1 MQKETVFNG
10 NGFTVKYVIDSI
22 WENQYT
28 ANVTITNT
36 GSSTIE
42 NWELS
47 YQSADEY
54 SNIWN
59 AEVTCHSARNYNVK
73 NLGYNQ
79 NIAPGQ
85 SVSFGFQASFTGT
98 PDIPKSYQMLGES
111 QPVDGSDC
119 QVTCKIQNQ
128 WNSGCIME
136 VTIYNSSDE
145 NIEDWSLQ
153 FDLADRIDNIW
164 RAEIASASEHTYR
177 LKNCGY
183 NAVIQPGMSETFG
196 MQLSFPDGS
205 AIHEPQNI
213 SVTQYKK
220 GKWYVDFDKEWNRIM
235 THADSATVKE
245 AAGKNRYAVNV
256 AVIDS
261 GVDYSANMNIVK
273 RETFVDGYDDSN
285 PLFDDLSG
293 HGTAVAGLLCSNSAI
308 KEDSYQFED
317 KYLQKIMN
325 EKIDGISPYI
335 NVYSAKVLDSDNKTT
350 VNRLIKAIDWAV
362 ENNVNII
369 NISCGVNSG
378 SAKLHSAVKKAYDR
392 GILLVAAAGNGGNI
406 QYPAKY
412 EEVMAVGAVTCSGT
426 GAKSCSTGKELEVVA
441 PGQDVTS
448 YGPFGMLTSFSGSS
462 MAAPQVAAL
471 AAVLWQQDLSKNSDF
486 IRKLI
491 AVTARSL
498 GSKEKYGYGLIDCE
512 YALQNYHEFEQQYH
526 APEAAVEEYEIDSNM
541 DALLCLDEETVEGY
555 WTGNMH
561 RGMIEQSGI
570 LKEAVGWPDNK
581 KSKISGHD
589 NPAFH
594 GYSDYNY
601 VKSYLFISKAA
612 EKMFH
617 TGKWV
622 TEKDFQNK
630 DDFDGSLLAQLK
642 ETVKI
647 YNKFPGKGRKAYEKK
662 GLFLYGLSIHTVADI
677 FAHSTKGV
685 LGKDK
690 KRPDLEK
697 MELKTLCNAWVKV
710 KHEGR
715 GLLDS
720 KKKPKQKYADKDYC
734 LKKRWESAQNVCK
747 KILDTSV
754 YPYKAGKKTVF
765 TEIKYYKKCSTAEKY
780 SNNAL
785 KKKYV
790 VYSYGIIKL
799 SNYLKPGDNKKLKD
813 VVNNA
818 SNSKVQGVIDKWKK

>member
-153 FDLADRIDNIW
+153 FDLPDRIDNIW

-183 NAVIQPGMSETFG
+183 NAVIQPGTGETFG

-205 AIHEPQNI
+205 AMHEPQNI

-293 HGTAVAGLLCSNSAI
+293 HGTAVAGLLCSNSAV

-350 VNRLIKAIDWAV
+350 VNRLVAAIDWAV
-362 ENNVNII
+362 ENNANII

-491 AVTARSL
+491 DVTARSL
-498 GSKEKYGYGLIDCE
+498 GSREKYGYGLIDCE

-555 WTGNMH
+555 WKKNQHEITSKKMEKIREGT
-561 RGMIEQSGI
+561 
-570 LKEAVGWPDNK
+570 LWPDK
-581 KSKISGHD
+581 KKPKVNGHD

-601 VKSYLFISKAA
+601 VKAYRFISKAA
-612 EKMFH
+612 TKMYKDGEWIAEKDCADKDEKKLLKQLVD
-617 TGKWV
+617 T
-622 TEKDFQNK
+622 TEKYGGFHEYK
-630 DDFDGSLLAQLK
+630 CTRK
-642 ETVKI
+642 E
-647 YNKFPGKGRKAYEKK
+647 EK
-662 GLFLYGLSIHTVADI
+662 GLFLYGMSLHTVADI
-677 FAHSTKGV
+677 FAHSTAGIKGM
-685 LGKDK
+685 KDQRK
-690 KRPDLEK
+690 NLEK
-697 MELKTLCNAWVKV
+697 KSLNTLCSSWKRLTHGPKDPKTGKPYPETDFADNPGCIKNRWTSAKRVCDKIIATSIN
-710 KHEGR
+710 KH
-715 GLLDS
+715 
-720 KKKPKQKYADKDYC
+720 
-734 LKKRWESAQNVCK
+734 
-747 KILDTSV
+747 
-754 YPYKAGKKTVF
+754 KAGTKDVF
-765 TEIKYYKKCSTAEKY
+765 TEIKYYKKCSTVKKY
-780 SNNAL
+780 KEDAQ

-790 VYSYGIIKL
+790 INSYGIIKL
-799 SNYLKPGDNKKLKD
+799 SEYLKPGDNKKLKE

-818 SNSKVQGVIDKWKK
+818 SNAKVKKVVEQWK